1 MMCRWFA
8 ACELERVIAQ
18 TFCFYGERYPIARI
32 FTSHVTVMRTNMRK
46 KTFFWAGIALAMSIF
61 SVAGAKEER
70 PNILWIFQ
78 EDTSPWIGCYG
89 NQANRD
95 ATPNID
101 QMAAAGIRFSRAFV
115 PFPVCSS
122 CRSSMM
128 LGANA
133 IRFGAHEH
141 RSRRGSKKTYLP
153 PGMKTIAELM
163 REAGY
168 FTFNVGKTDYNFAE
182 VDGGIYSTISKQ
194 NNKTPWRQR
203 SDGQPFFGQIQLKG
217 GKTNTTRTPPSEK
230 TDPAT
235 VTVPAD
241 YPQDQ
246 MYRELVAQHHDAI
259 RCDDKIIGG
268 ILDRL
273 KADGLLDSTIVVY
286 FSDHGANNLVR
297 HKQMP
302 TEGGLHVPFI
312 ILASSKWV
320 PVPVSGTVRDDL
332 VNTIDLTA
340 TSLAWAGIDL
350 PTWCEGQ
357 DLFADDFE
365 PRTFVAGAKDRLD
378 HTIDRVRTIR
388 TDQYRYTRNY
398 FLDRVFLQPQYRDN
412 RPFLQALRQAYADGT
427 LDPKLAEIYFGERPA
442 EELYDVVKDPAQ
454 INNLAGDPQ
463 FATILDEHRQLLD
476 RWLAKGDLG
485 ADNEPDE
492 ELAINGELKKW
503 GTGVNVEYERIR
515 TDSDGDGL
523 SDTWEKV
530 NGRDPADGKLMFM
543 FDCGAWQT
551 EGWQSQGDTTNIAG
565 YQGFLD
571 FELLTGRATLQRGGL
586 KLKTA
591 KNKGLL
597 ALRVRSSNATDID
610 LLVDG
615 KLVGETKV
623 PGGGEFREYRLPL
636 NQPNKSDEIHRLEL
650 RLSSQPGTTFGID
663 WIQVVD

>member
-1 MMCRWFA
+1 MRF
-8 ACELERVIAQ
+8 L
-18 TFCFYGERYPIARI
+18 
-32 FTSHVTVMRTNMRK
+32 TV
-46 KTFFWAGIALAMSIF
+46 IF
-61 SVAGAKEER
+61 SGLVLFGSSAGRSHAEDL

-89 NQANRD
+89 SEANRD

-101 QMAAAGIRFSRAFV
+101 QMAGNGVQFSRAFV

-141 RSRRGSKKTYLP
+141 RSRRGNEKTYLP
-153 PGMKTIAELM
+153 PGMKTITELM
-163 REAGY
+163 REVGY
-168 FTFNVGKTDYNFAE
+168 FTFNIGKTDYNFVE

-194 NNKTPWRQR
+194 NIKTPWRER
-203 SDGQPFFGQIQLKG
+203 TDDQPFFGQIQLKG

-230 TDPAT
+230 TDPAA

-268 ILDRL
+268 ILARL
-273 KADGLLDSTIVVY
+273 KADRLLESTIVVY

-312 ILASSKWV
+312 VLGPSPWV
-320 PVPVSGTVRDDL
+320 PAPGRGTVRDDL
-332 VNTIDLTA
+332 INMIDLTA

-350 PTWCEGQ
+350 PEWCEGQ

-388 TDQYRYTRNY
+388 TDSFRYTRNY
-398 FLDRVFLQPQYRDN
+398 FLDRVLLQPQYRDN
-412 RPFLQALRQAYADGT
+412 RPYLQALRDAYADGT

-442 EELYDVVKDPAQ
+442 EELYDVVQDPAQ
-454 INNLAGDPQ
+454 IHNLAGDPR
-463 FATILDEHRQLLD
+463 FAKTLKDHRKLLED
-476 RWLAKGDLG
+476 WLSKGDLG
-485 ADNEPDE
+485 AGNEPNE
-492 ELAINGELKKW
+492 ELAMNGEQKKW
-503 GTGVNVEYERIR
+503 GTGVNAEYERIR
-515 TDSDGDGL
+515 KDSDGDGL
-523 SDTWEKV
+523 SDTWETV
-530 NGRDPADGKLMFM
+530 NQRDPSDGHLLFT
-543 FDCGAWQT
+543 FDCGGWQT
-551 EGWQSQGDTTNIAG
+551 EGWYADGEVTNIAG

-571 FELLTGRATLQRGGL
+571 FQLLSGKASLVRDGLALDASNNRGALVMRMRTDKVTRVKFLANGQLIGETVVGANPAYQEHRFSLTHPDWKGTIKDL
-586 KLKTA
+586 KLDFA
-591 KNKGLL
+591 
-597 ALRVRSSNATDID
+597 
-610 LLVDG
+610 
-615 KLVGETKV
+615 
-623 PGGGEFREYRLPL
+623 
-636 NQPNKSDEIHRLEL
+636 
-650 RLSSQPGTTFGID
+650 SQPGTTVAID
-663 WIQVVD
+663 WLRAVD

>member
-1 MMCRWFA
+1 MKIDIKTKQLVWASIGLAVMMVGSSWA
-8 ACELERVIAQ
+8 AED
-18 TFCFYGERYPIARI
+18 
-32 FTSHVTVMRTNMRK
+32 
-46 KTFFWAGIALAMSIF
+46 
-61 SVAGAKEER
+61 R

-89 NQANRD
+89 SQVNRD
-95 ATPNID
+95 ATPRVD
-101 QMAAAGIRFSRAFV
+101 QMAAQGIRFSRAFV

-128 LGANA
+128 LGASA

-141 RSRRGSKKTYLP
+141 RSRRGKKKTYLP
-153 PGMKTIAELM
+153 AGMKTITELM

-182 VDGGIYSTISKQ
+182 AGDGIYSKIPQK
-194 NNKTPWRQR
+194 NNKTPWRER
-203 SDGQPFFGQIQLKG
+203 AEGQPFFGQIQLKG

-230 TDPAT
+230 TDPAS

-259 RCDDKIIGG
+259 RCDDKVIGG

-273 KADGLLDSTIVVY
+273 KADGLLESTIVVY

-312 ILASSKWV
+312 VLGPSKWV
-320 PVPVSGTVRDDL
+320 PVPGAGTVRDDL
-332 VNTIDLTA
+332 INTIDLTA
-340 TSLAWAGIDL
+340 TSLAWAGIEL
-350 PTWCEGQ
+350 PEWCEGQ
-357 DLFADDFE
+357 DLFAGDFQ

-454 INNLAGDPQ
+454 LNNLAADPQ
-463 FATILDEHRQLLD
+463 FATILAEHRQLLD

-485 ADNEPDE
+485 AGNEPDE
-492 ELAINGELKKW
+492 ELAMNGELKKW
-503 GTGVNVEYERIR
+503 GTGVNAEYERIR

-530 NGRDPADGKLMFM
+530 NGRDPGDGKLLFM
-543 FDCGAWQT
+543 FDCGGWQT
-551 EGWQSQGDTTNIAG
+551 EGWQSKGDTTNIAG

-571 FELLTGRATLQRGGL
+571 FDLLNGQASLQRNGL
-586 KLKTA
+586 KLDVS
-591 KNKGLL
+591 KNNGSLVIRARSENDTELKVL
-597 ALRVRSSNATDID
+597 AN
-610 LLVDG
+610 G
-615 KLVGETKV
+615 KLVGKTRV
-623 PGGGEFREYRLPL
+623 PAGNHYNDYTLPL
-636 NQPNKSDEIHRLEL
+636 AKPNWNGTIKRLEL
-650 RLSSQPGTTFGID
+650 DFSSQPGTTVGID
-663 WIQVVD
+663 WIRIVD

>member
-1 MMCRWFA
+1 MK
-8 ACELERVIAQ
+8 I
-18 TFCFYGERYPIARI
+18 G
-32 FTSHVTVMRTNMRK
+32 K
-46 KTFFWAGIALAMSIF
+46 KTKQLVWASISLAVMM
-61 SVAGAKEER
+61 VGTGWAAEDR

-89 NQANRD
+89 SQANRD
-95 ATPNID
+95 ATPRID
-101 QMAAAGIRFSRAFV
+101 QMAADGIRFSRAFV

-141 RSRRGSKKTYLP
+141 RSRRGKKKTYLP
-153 PGMKTIAELM
+153 AGMKTITELM

-182 VDGGIYSTISKQ
+182 AGDGIYSKIPQK
-194 NNKTPWRQR
+194 NNKTPWRER
-203 SDGQPFFGQIQLKG
+203 AEGQPFFGQIQLKG

-230 TDPAT
+230 TDPAS

-273 KADGLLDSTIVVY
+273 KADGLLESTIVVY

-312 ILASSKWV
+312 VLGPSKWV
-320 PVPVSGTVRDDL
+320 PVPGAGTVRDDL
-332 VNTIDLTA
+332 INTIDLTA
-340 TSLAWAGIDL
+340 TSLAWAGIEL
-350 PTWCEGQ
+350 PEWCEGQ
-357 DLFADDFE
+357 DLFADDFQ

-427 LDPKLAEIYFGERPA
+427 LDPKLAEIYFGERPT

-463 FATILDEHRQLLD
+463 LATILAEHRQLLD
-476 RWLAKGDLG
+476 DWLAKGDLG
-485 ADNEPDE
+485 AGNEPDE
-492 ELAINGELKKW
+492 ELAMNGELKKW
-503 GTGVNVEYERIR
+503 GTGVNAEYERIR

-530 NGRDPADGKLMFM
+530 NGRDPDDGKLLFM
-543 FDCGAWQT
+543 FDCGGWQT
-551 EGWQSQGDTTNIAG
+551 EGWQAKADTTNIAG

-571 FELLTGRATLQRGGL
+571 FDLLTGQASLQRNGL
-586 KLKTA
+586 KLDVS
-591 KNKGLL
+591 KNNGSLVIRARSENDTELKVL
-597 ALRVRSSNATDID
+597 AN
-610 LLVDG
+610 G
-615 KLVGETKV
+615 KLVGKTRV
-623 PGGGEFREYRLPL
+623 PAGNHYNDYSLPL
-636 NQPNKSDEIHRLEL
+636 AKPNWNGTIKRLEL
-650 RLSSQPGTTFGID
+650 DFSSQPGTTVGID
-663 WIQVVD
+663 WIRIVD